1 MMINVSAKL
10 KNSYLMKQDE
20 ERKQGHTGQ
29 SKKKEVFNHL
39 LIGRI
44 KDT

>member
-1 MMINVSAKL
+1 MINVQTKL
-10 KNSYLMKQDE
+10 KNSYLMKE
-20 ERKQGHTGQ
+20 EENKKQCCP
-29 SKKKEVFNHL
+29 SKNNKEVFNHL